1 MDVGSRGYNLS
12 AFKCVMVLKNPRILL
27 LVFLFVRM
35 SALFSAFSYVT
46 FQRLKKK
53 MKGGQQ
59 PALDAATQE
68 DRWTSQIIVADTLL
82 YQAVLTF
89 INQDIPSYMKGMSY
103 FLSFTCTCDLR
114 ALRESSIRAMRHV
127 DIGIHVYAAEGS
139 SMLMCKSQTFGM

>member
-1 MDVGSRGYNLS
+1 
-12 AFKCVMVLKNPRILL
+12 MVLKNPRILL
-27 LVFLFVRM
+27 LVFLFVRI
-35 SALFSAFSYVT
+35 SAFFSAFSYVT

-89 INQDIPSYMKGMSY
+89 INQDIPSYMKGMLY
-103 FLSFTCTCDLR
+103 FSSCTYNLR

-127 DIGIHVYAAEGS
+127 DIGIHVYAAEGP
-139 SMLMCKSQTFGM
+139 SMSMCKSQTFGM

>member
-1 MDVGSRGYNLS
+1 MSDQGATTCLYLNVQS
-12 AFKCVMVLKNPRILL
+12 KNITTS
-27 LVFLFVRM
+27 FFFVRI

>member
-1 MDVGSRGYNLS
+1 M
-12 AFKCVMVLKNPRILL
+12 CNPRILL
-27 LVFLFVRM
+27 GPTSFFVC
-35 SALFSAFSYVT
+35 SHKCIFSAFSDVT

-127 DIGIHVYAAEGS
+127 DIDIHVYAAEGPS
-139 SMLMCKSQTFGM
+139 ISMCKSQTFGM